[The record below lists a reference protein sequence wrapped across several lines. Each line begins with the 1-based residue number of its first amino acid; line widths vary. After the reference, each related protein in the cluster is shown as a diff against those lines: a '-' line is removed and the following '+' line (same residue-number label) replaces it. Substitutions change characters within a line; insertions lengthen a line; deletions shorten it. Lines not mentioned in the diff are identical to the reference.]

1 MYFKAHLNT
10 TLKSSVKMN
19 DGSKRMLN
27 NVTDTAKTRSQQN
40 SVSTTKLKTKS
51 HLKINK

>member
-1 MYFKAHLNT
+1 MYFEAYLNT
-10 TLKSSVKMN
+10 TLKSLVKVN
-19 DGSKRMLN
+19 DDSKRMLN
-27 NVTDTAKTRSQQN
+27 NVMDTAKTRSQQN